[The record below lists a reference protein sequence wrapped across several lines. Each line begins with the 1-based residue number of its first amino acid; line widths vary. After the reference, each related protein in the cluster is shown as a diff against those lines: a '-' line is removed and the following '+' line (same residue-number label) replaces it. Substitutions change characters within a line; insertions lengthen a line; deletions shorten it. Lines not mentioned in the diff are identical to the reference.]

1 VQALKLRV
9 LCVAQIQITEQAPN
23 RHGRL
28 DHPRVSDLTPPAH
41 EPGQGD
47 ARNAVGEQEIQV
59 FLQHPLLKKSANLHH
74 VVTQFE

>member
-1 VQALKLRV
+1 
-9 LCVAQIQITEQAPN
+9 
-23 RHGRL
+23 
-28 DHPRVSDLTPPAH
+28 VSNLAPPAH

-47 ARNAVGEQEIQV
+47 ARDAVGEQEIQV